1 MSAPE
6 HIAFFRLSALGDVVL
21 AIPTIRAIQQAWPD
35 CKITWITSSAVAP
48 MLKGLSGVDFIVI
61 DKPRGPADYL
71 ALRKRFKPYSFDVL
85 IAAQASLRANLI
97 FPFIRAKRKIGFDS
111 RRGRELHRCFVSEQV
126 PYRDEH
132 LAEGFMGFARALGVP
147 TPERDDYRWDLPV
160 GDDDRQWAAQQ
171 RLTERMIAIN
181 PAASKAE
188 RTWPT
193 ERYIELVQQL
203 TDRYRCQIVLTG
215 GPAKNELEIA
225 AAIEAAVGDKV
236 TNLVGKTS
244 YGQMTALMGEV
255 DCLIAP
261 DTGPVHIA
269 VAMGTA
275 VIGLYAV
282 ARPELSGPYQVREEL
297 CVNRYPEA
305 VSLCLNKSVDEASWH
320 ERVHDARAMALIM
333 VDDVMDRVSYLFS

>member
-1 MSAPE
+1 
-6 HIAFFRLSALGDVVL
+6 
-21 AIPTIRAIQQAWPD
+21 
-35 CKITWITSSAVAP
+35 

-61 DKPRGPADYL
+61 DKPKRPADYL

-97 FPFIRAKRKIGFDS
+97 FPFIPAKRKIGFDS

-126 PYRDEH
+126 LYRDEH
-132 LAEGFMGFARALGVP
+132 LAEGFMGFARALGIS
-147 TPERDDYRWDLPV
+147 TPERVDYQWGLPLS
-160 GDDDRQWAAQQ
+160 DDDRQWAVQQ
-171 RLTERMIAIN
+171 RRTKRMIAIN

-203 TDRYRCQIVLTG
+203 TDQYHCQIVLTG

-225 AAIEAAVGDKV
+225 AAIEAAIEAAVGDKV

-269 VAMGTA
+269 VAMGTP

-282 ARPELSGPYQVREEL
+282 ARPELSGPYQAREEL

-305 VSLCLNKSVDEASWH
+305 VSLCLNKSVDEAGWH
-320 ERVHDARAMALIM
+320 ERVHDARAMALIT
-333 VDDVMDRVSYLFS
+333 VDDVTQRVPLILSGDC